1 MILYHF
7 TALEY
12 LDAIK
17 AEGLTKGEVPLS
29 PTDLL
34 NAVWL
39 TADPS
44 PKGHG
49 LIDGRPLTE
58 QERFVEY
65 QRCGFM
71 PPAGSFFPNKRAV
84 RITVLIPSSDRNLYH
99 WPKWG
104 RKRLTPD
111 WYERMDRVGSGKS
124 KTWRVYFGTIP
135 PSSFREIE
143 ILAKPAA

>member
-17 AEGLTKGEVPLS
+17 ADGLTKGEVPVS

-39 TADPS
+39 TTDPS

-49 LIDGRPLTE
+49 LTDGRPLTE

-65 QRCGFM
+65 QRRGFM
-71 PPAGSFFPNKRAV
+71 PPEGARFPNNRAV
-84 RITVLIPSSDRNLYH
+84 RIAVLIPSSDRNLYH

-104 RKRLTPD
+104 RKRIAPD
-111 WYERMDRVGSGKS
+111 WYKRMDRVGGGKS
-124 KTWRVYFGTIP
+124 KTWWIYFGVIP
-135 PSSFREIE
+135 PRSFREIE
-143 ILAKPAA
+143 ILAPRV

>member
-1 MILYHF
+1 MLLYHF

-17 AEGLTKGEVPLS
+17 AEGLIKGEVPVS
-29 PTDLL
+29 PTELL

-39 TADPS
+39 TTDPS

-49 LIDGRPLTE
+49 LIDGRLLTA
-58 QERFVEY
+58 QERFAEY

-71 PPAGSFFPNKRAV
+71 PPAGARFPNKRAV
-84 RITVLIPSSDRNLYH
+84 RIAILIPSSDRNLYH

-104 RKRLTPD
+104 RKRMTPD
-111 WYERMDRVGSGKS
+111 CYERMDRVGGGKS
-124 KTWRVYFGTIP
+124 KTWWIYFGVILP
-135 PSSFREIE
+135 RSFRTIE
-143 ILAKPAA
+143 ILTPPA